1 MNLVVPSG
9 IQLKEI
15 IYISVFDYKRSG
27 RTKMVFNLYKKGY
40 MEFET
45 KWALVKAPLPG
56 SSLGICQ
63 GCIVVVH
70 HLDKK

>member
-1 MNLVVPSG
+1 
-9 IQLKEI
+9 
-15 IYISVFDYKRSG
+15 
-27 RTKMVFNLYKKGY
+27 MVFNLYKKGY

-45 KWALVKAPLPG
+45 KWALVKAPLLG
-56 SSLGICQ
+56 SSLDICQ